1 MKLIPERL
9 RRRSEPE
16 PDGTMTLVDHLSELR
31 YRLIVTISAIA
42 VGAIFGWFLFDR
54 VIDLL
59 LNPYCDYW
67 RTVPLRLRA
76 TPDCALFFSGALEPL
91 LIKFKLV
98 AFLGLFLALPV
109 VLYQLWAFIVPG
121 LTRRERKMAIP
132 FVVSSVL
139 LFALGALVAYWTL
152 PKALNFLLGFAGQGF
167 APLLTGDRYLTFVML
182 VALSFGLAF
191 EFPIVLIF
199 LLLAGA
205 VTTRQLRD
213 WRRGAILGIAVFAA
227 DHHAELGPL
236 HDARD
241 DDPHGA
247 VLRSRYHRG
256 PSPEA
261 LGGSSMA
268 IKGKSKGR
276 SAKAVTPGPKPVYQP
291 VKKPLLAKREFWL
304 VILSILGV
312 VVIVGLVAGFIAE
325 RNASAQDDLEQR
337 MRATMSS
344 FQGQVEPVLTTIG
357 QANPPAGYTVFT
369 DLQTA
374 IGNLV
379 AEKPGAPAD
388 SEALKQTAT
397 DAASSA
403 KTALEAL
410 QQIDETALIRG
421 KGFSEEFVLYVI
433 NAKAN
438 FVQAMTLYGEAAK
451 LLELAADAQGPERAE
466 LAARTQA
473 IANAATETF
482 DRGYADYIQAQTKAG
497 TFAPPA
503 PGLPAPTGT
512 S

>member
-1 MKLIPERL
+1 MMKLIPERL

-31 YRLIVTISAIA
+31 YRLIVTISAVA
-42 VGAIFGWFLFDR
+42 VGGIIGWFLFDR

-98 AFLGLFLALPV
+98 AFLGLFLPV

-227 DHHAELGPL
+227 IITPSS
-236 HDARD
+236 
-241 DDPHGA
+241 DPYTMLA
-247 VLRSRYHRG
+247 MTIPMVLFY
-256 PSPEA
+256 EA
-261 LGGSSMA
+261 A
-268 IKGKSKGR
+268 I
-276 SAKAVTPGPKPVYQP
+276 
-291 VKKPLLAKREFWL
+291 
-304 VILSILGV
+304 
-312 VVIVGLVAGFIAE
+312 IVGRL
-325 RNASAQDDLEQR
+325 
-337 MRATMSS
+337 
-344 FQGQVEPVLTTIG
+344 
-357 QANPPAGYTVFT
+357 
-369 DLQTA
+369 
-374 IGNLV
+374 
-379 AEKPGAPAD
+379 
-388 SEALKQTAT
+388 LK
-397 DAASSA
+397 
-403 KTALEAL
+403 
-410 QQIDETALIRG
+410 R
-421 KGFSEEFVLYVI
+421 
-433 NAKAN
+433 
-438 FVQAMTLYGEAAK
+438 
-451 LLELAADAQGPERAE
+451 
-466 LAARTQA
+466 
-473 IANAATETF
+473 
-482 DRGYADYIQAQTKAG
+482 
-497 TFAPPA
+497 
-503 PGLPAPTGT
+503 
-512 S
+512 

>member
-1 MKLIPERL
+1 MMKLIPERL
-9 RRRSEPE
+9 RRRSEPD

-31 YRLIVTISAIA
+31 YRLLVVIAAIG

-109 VLYQLWAFIVPG
+109 VLYQMWSFIVPG

-213 WRRGAILGIAVFAA
+213 WRRGAILFIAVFAA
-227 DHHAELGPL
+227 IITPSS
-236 HDARD
+236 
-241 DDPHGA
+241 DPYTMLA
-247 VLRSRYHRG
+247 MTIPMVLFY
-256 PSPEA
+256 EA
-261 LGGSSMA
+261 A
-268 IKGKSKGR
+268 I
-276 SAKAVTPGPKPVYQP
+276 
-291 VKKPLLAKREFWL
+291 
-304 VILSILGV
+304 
-312 VVIVGLVAGFIAE
+312 IVGRL
-325 RNASAQDDLEQR
+325 
-337 MRATMSS
+337 
-344 FQGQVEPVLTTIG
+344 
-357 QANPPAGYTVFT
+357 
-369 DLQTA
+369 
-374 IGNLV
+374 
-379 AEKPGAPAD
+379 
-388 SEALKQTAT
+388 LK
-397 DAASSA
+397 
-403 KTALEAL
+403 
-410 QQIDETALIRG
+410 R
-421 KGFSEEFVLYVI
+421 
-433 NAKAN
+433 
-438 FVQAMTLYGEAAK
+438 
-451 LLELAADAQGPERAE
+451 
-466 LAARTQA
+466 
-473 IANAATETF
+473 
-482 DRGYADYIQAQTKAG
+482 
-497 TFAPPA
+497 
-503 PGLPAPTGT
+503 
-512 S
+512 